1 MTTKS
6 IGIFSFFIFAI
17 GLVVNAEFRIGV
29 ASAQDDEKVDFLF
42 VQYAESVTLADGK
55 LTLKGVQPETL
66 YFSDRPD
73 RVVGRE
79 STKKFVEHW
88 WKAGEDSFA
97 SNSPNAVLAVMS
109 KPVPLDLVVVL
120 KEPKLEGD
128 TLVYQVEVLDG
139 PDSGEGEANA
149 LFIDVIG
156 VRRGEVR
163 REVHQEARQEVRQE
177 VDRDVGPDPGE
188 EIVEEVSQE
197 LRQEGRQLIRR
208 IDRRL

>member
-1 MTTKS
+1 MKS
-6 IGIFSFFIFAI
+6 IGIVSFFIFAI
-17 GLVVNAEFRIGV
+17 GVVVNAGFGIGV

-79 STKKFVEHW
+79 STKKFIEHW
-88 WKAGEDSFA
+88 WEEGEDSFA
-97 SNSPNAVLAVMS
+97 KNPPNAVLAVMS

-120 KEPKLEGD
+120 KEPVLEGD
-128 TLVYQVEVLDG
+128 TLVYKVEVLDG
-139 PDSGEGEANA
+139 PESGEGEANA

-163 REVHQEARQEVRQE
+163 REVRQEARQE
-177 VDRDVGPDPGE
+177 VDRDVGIDPGE
-188 EIVEEVSQE
+188 EMVEEVGQE

>member
-1 MTTKS
+1 MKFQT
-6 IGIFSFFIFAI
+6 IWIVIFFIST
-17 GLVVNAEFRIGV
+17 V
-29 ASAQDDEKVDFLF
+29 SATAHDEETVDFLF
-42 VQYAESVTLADGK
+42 VQYAASVTLADGK
-55 LTLKGVQPETL
+55 LTLQGIQPETL

-88 WKAGEDSFA
+88 WKEGEDSFA
-97 SNSPNAVLAVMS
+97 KNPPNAVLAVMS

-120 KEPKLEGD
+120 KEPVLEGD
-128 TLVYQVEVLDG
+128 TLVYKVEVLDG
-139 PDSGEGEANA
+139 PESGEGEANA

-163 REVHQEARQEVRQE
+163 REVRQEARQE
-177 VDRDVGPDPGE
+177 VDRDVGIDPGE
-188 EIVEEVSQE
+188 EMVEEASQE

>member
-1 MTTKS
+1 MRLTKLLS
-6 IGIFSFFIFAI
+6 PFVTICI
-17 GLVVNAEFRIGV
+17 VVLLFTIV
-29 ASAQDDEKVDFLF
+29 TAQEEDTVDFLF
-42 VQYAESVTLADGK
+42 VQYAESVTLADNT
-55 LTLKGVQPETL
+55 LTMKGIQPETL

-88 WKAGEDSFA
+88 WKEGEDSFA
-97 SNSPNAVLAVMS
+97 KNPPNAVLAVMS

-128 TLVYQVEVLDG
+128 ALVYQVEVLDG
-139 PDSGEGEANA
+139 PDAGEGEANA

-156 VRRGEVR
+156 VRPGEVR
-163 REVHQEARQEVRQE
+163 REVRRETRQTV
-177 VDRDVGPDPGE
+177 
-188 EIVEEVSQE
+188 
-197 LRQEGRQLIRR
+197 RR

>member
-1 MTTKS
+1 MENVKNIFCCISTS
-6 IGIFSFFIFAI
+6 IVMLSAVLWISQA
-17 GLVVNAEFRIGV
+17 A
-29 ASAQDDEKVDFLF
+29 AQDDEKIDFLF

-55 LTLKGVQPETL
+55 LTLQGIQPETL

-88 WKAGEDSFA
+88 WKEGDDSFA
-97 SNSPNAVLAVMS
+97 NNPPNAVLAVMS

-120 KEPKLEGD
+120 KEPVLEGD
-128 TLVYQVEVLDG
+128 TLVYEVEVLDG

-177 VDRDVGPDPGE
+177 VDRDVGLDPGE
-188 EIVEEVSQE
+188 EIVEEVGQE
-197 LRQEGRQLIRR
+197 VRQEGRQLVRR
-208 IDRRL
+208 IDRAF

>member
-1 MTTKS
+1 MKLNQLIFVLAAFSTGLLL
-6 IGIFSFFIFAI
+6 IGT
-17 GLVVNAEFRIGV
+17 V
-29 ASAQDDEKVDFLF
+29 AAQDDEKVDFLF
-42 VQYAESVTLADGK
+42 VQYAENVTLADGK
-55 LTLKGVQPETL
+55 LTLQGVQPETL

-79 STKKFVEHW
+79 STEKFVEHW
-88 WKAGEDSFA
+88 WKEGPDSFA
-97 SNSPNAVLAVMS
+97 SNPPNAVLAVMS

-128 TLVYQVEVLDG
+128 SLVYTVEVLDG

-163 REVHQEARQEVRQE
+163 REVRQEARQEVRQE
-177 VDRDVGPDPGE
+177 VDGDVGRDPGE
-188 EIVEEVSQE
+188 EIVEEVGQE
-197 LRQEGRQLIRR
+197 VRQEGRQLVRR
-208 IDRRL
+208 IDRQL